1 MDQRHRAAGAAWAGG
16 RRLGWRGPGRAGEAG
31 AGVDK
36 EALAAW
42 RARSDAERA
51 EPLAVVRVG
60 GPDEE
65 ILRRP
70 ARPVRHVNRSVRTL
84 IERMRATMY
93 HENGVGLAAPQ
104 VGVDQRVL
112 VADAGDHHCVLVNPE
127 VVLATGTQ
135 TEPLEGCLSIP
146 DLLGEV
152 ERSETIRVRGLDANG
167 REVWVDASGYFARV
181 LQHEVDHLDGI
192 LFTDRASRIVP
203 VRPETKLDVVFMG
216 TADFGARVLR
226 QLVAADV
233 IPVLVVTQPDRPAG
247 RGLHL
252 QSTPVRVAAD
262 EAGLEVVTPPGP
274 RDADLWQRLRDLEP
288 DVVVSA
294 AYGGILPGRV
304 LDLPRLGAVNVH
316 PSLLPRYRGPDPV
329 RRALWNGDAETGV
342 TIQRMARQVDAGDI
356 LRQEV
361 VPVDPD
367 DNAGALT
374 ERLAEIGGRLL
385 LRALRD
391 LATERAAPQSQ
402 DAASATQAPKIRPE
416 EEVSDFEPPAAVLA
430 ARARALAPRPS
441 LRTPGGL
448 KLLEV
453 RALAESSSEAP
464 GTVVGLRKDQG
475 LAVATG
481 QGVLLLRRV
490 QAPGGRPLDALEW
503 ARGRRLTVGQRL
515 E

>member
-1 MDQRHRAAGAAWAGG
+1 MADG
-16 RRLGWRGPGRAGEAG
+16 RSWRGLERAGEAD

-36 EALAAW
+36 DALAAW
-42 RARSDAERA
+42 QARADAAQA
-51 EPLAVVRVG
+51 EPLTVVRVG
-60 GPDEE
+60 GPDEG

-70 ARPVRHVNRSVRTL
+70 ARPVRHINRSVRTL

-93 HENGVGLAAPQ
+93 RENGVGLAAPQ

-112 VADAGDHHCVLVNPE
+112 VADAGEHHCVLVNPE
-127 VVLATGTQ
+127 VVTAWGTQ

-146 DLLGEV
+146 DLLGQVDRAEA
-152 ERSETIRVRGLDANG
+152 IRVRGLDANG
-167 REVWVDASGYFARV
+167 REIWLDASGYFARV

-192 LFTDRASRIVP
+192 LFTDRASRLVA
-203 VRPETKLDVVFMG
+203 VHPETKLDVVFMG
-216 TADFGARVLR
+216 TSDFGARVLG

-233 IPVLVVTQPDRPAG
+233 LPVLVVTQPDRPAG
-247 RGLHL
+247 RGLRL
-252 QSTPVRVAAD
+252 QATPVRVAAD
-262 EAGLEVVTPPGP
+262 KAGLEVVTPPGP
-274 RDADLWQRLRDLEP
+274 RDADLWKRLCEVAP

-329 RRALWNGDAETGV
+329 RRALWHGEAETGV

-356 LRQEV
+356 LLQEV
-361 VPVDPD
+361 VPI
-367 DNAGALT
+367 GADENGGELT
-374 ERLAEIGGRLL
+374 ERLAGVGGRLL
-385 LRALRD
+385 LRALRA
-391 LATERAAPQSQ
+391 LATDRARPQAQ
-402 DAASATQAPKIRPE
+402 DPTLATQAPKIRPE
-416 EEVSDFEPPAAVLA
+416 EEVSGFGPPATALA
-430 ARARALAPRPS
+430 AWVRALAPRPA

-448 KLLEV
+448 KLLEA
-453 RALAESSSEAP
+453 RALAETAAATP
-464 GTVVGLRKDQG
+464 GTVVGLRTG

-481 QGVLLLRRV
+481 EGVLLLRRV

-503 ARGRRLTVGQRL
+503 ARGRRLTVGQLL